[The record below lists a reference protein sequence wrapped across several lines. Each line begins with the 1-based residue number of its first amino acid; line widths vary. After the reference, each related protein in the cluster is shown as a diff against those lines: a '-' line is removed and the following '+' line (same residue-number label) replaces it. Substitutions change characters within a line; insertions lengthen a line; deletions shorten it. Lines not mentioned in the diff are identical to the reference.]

1 MTSFP
6 FLSLNIAANLKTGK
20 VNVTTASS
28 GLFACQKV
36 SFEHPFVGKEV
47 KVFASFGHSVKNPSR
62 GNGAAIWVES
72 EDTNQFTTCISE
84 YGDGSNGTAEV
95 NWIAVQS
102 VPSGAQVGTTA
113 LNSWTTGT
121 ECKRIDFPQV
131 SLSF

>member
-1 MTSFP
+1 MT
-6 FLSLNIAANLKTGK
+6 
-20 VNVTTASS
+20 TTIP
-28 GLFACQKV
+28 GLFACQNV
-36 SFEHPFVGKEV
+36 YFAQPFDGREV

-72 EDTNQFTTCISE
+72 EETSQFTTCISE

-102 VPSGAQVGTTA
+102 VPSGAQIGTTA

-121 ECKRIDFPQV
+121 KCKKIDFPQV
-131 SLSF
+131 SLNF